1 MFFLLAVFS
10 SQAWKP
16 VAPEAGWEDLL
27 VPTGRAGHLVRPCSF
42 RSRKIHL
49 DPRGDAQEPRALL
62 GLAAPIEVRT
72 CPRCAAFWA
81 IRQWLPALPTSVR
94 VLAGP
99 GDSAPPAPPRRVTVL
114 SPGARVAVALR
125 GEAACS
131 PAEQQVHDPPRG
143 RARAAPRDA
152 PRAGSRHTSSSGLR
166 GRCAQRSPPPP
177 PPLPNVPSPLIPM
190 RFCLLPGDPGTSAL
204 VTGADE
210 NFGPRTPRS
219 AWTQAL
225 REFRPAVRRGSRVSS
240 PSPGWPVRE
249 EAAVTSSCTCRP
261 PPAPPPAVSGRPFY
275 GCERRREAPERLYGA
290 REFN

>member
-114 SPGARVAVALR
+114 SPGARVALALR

-131 PAEQQVHDPPRG
+131 PAEQQVHDPPG
-143 RARAAPRDA
+143 
-152 PRAGSRHTSSSGLR
+152 AGHGLR
-166 GRCAQRSPPPP
+166 RGTPRVPVPGTLLRLGSAVAVRSAPLRLRLPSPMCPPP
-177 PPLPNVPSPLIPM
+177 
-190 RFCLLPGDPGTSAL
+190 
-204 VTGADE
+204 
-210 NFGPRTPRS
+210 
-219 AWTQAL
+219 
-225 REFRPAVRRGSRVSS
+225 
-240 PSPGWPVRE
+240 
-249 EAAVTSSCTCRP
+249 
-261 PPAPPPAVSGRPFY
+261 
-275 GCERRREAPERLYGA
+275 
-290 REFN
+290 